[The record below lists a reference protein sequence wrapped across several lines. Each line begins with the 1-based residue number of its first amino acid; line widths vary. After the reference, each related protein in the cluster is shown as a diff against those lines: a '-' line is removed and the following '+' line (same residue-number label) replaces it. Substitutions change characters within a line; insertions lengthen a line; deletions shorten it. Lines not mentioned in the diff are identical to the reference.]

1 MIPWKKF
8 LILLICL
15 VWLSGPRG
23 LSTCFAQNEK
33 KTDPPNKKQ
42 DDKNK
47 TGDSKSEEEDKEPP
61 LPKLEEMQTPSVED
75 LLKKPPVD
83 WVVLE
88 TDQVL
93 IVQPVYPRPDTLGKL
108 EAALKA
114 SYDWPKAKS
123 KEEQEEQREKR
134 ASFNFINLTLVGEKE
149 DPEYRIQRQNVKQI
163 VYYED
168 QILKRIDALL
178 TAGDLKTAFEMLLF
192 LDRRH
197 RDWPGFDQRQQRLL
211 FLEAQDKQKANQY
224 VNALAFVEDL
234 QSRVPDYPGLSK
246 LAGEII
252 DTMISRA
259 VKVED
264 YREAHHYLNRLATI
278 FPRQATVAKWR
289 DTFLKQ
295 SDAILQQANQRA
307 QQNDYQQA
315 FDLVMEAS
323 VVWPVNPRL
332 RDALRR
338 YQARYPVINVGVLET
353 ALDQSPYFL
362 ECNSTRRHEKL
373 TQIPLFE
380 VGKVD
385 QTPLYQSRFFE
396 QWEPTDLGRRADFV
410 LRQSYATW
418 ESHPMLLAADIAQ
431 DVRARITP
439 GNSAYDERF
448 DSYVHS
454 ITTTA
459 PFTFRIHFDRVPL
472 STEWLLSF
480 PITSPP
486 MFSAVVDDPQAA
498 RLSPQKKIG
507 ATSRF
512 VIDQQDSDSSKQV
525 SYIRAVPEP
534 EGLRDYNVAQI
545 NEVRY
550 PTFEKSFQALLRGEV
565 GVLPFLPAGLV
576 SYFKEQDEFNVVQSA
591 IPLTHVLQFNP
602 ESKPLQILELRRA
615 LAYAIDRQKILTE
628 TLLHE
633 SNLLNGRLVT
643 APFYSGLQV
652 YNQQVPQRDY
662 NFPLAVAL
670 AVASQKKLG
679 GQFPTLHLLC
689 DPNPEAQDA
698 AQELI
703 KAWRRIGVIV
713 TLIPNT
719 PEEAKKENLKWD
731 IVYRTTAM
739 TQPTMELWPFLTVGK
754 GAEIKSLE
762 IFPDWMRQKLIEL
775 DESTDWETATT
786 LIKKLQRQL
795 YSMAHIIPLWEI
807 DQFHV
812 FRTNIKGYADRPLN
826 FYDNVEQWITTPVY
840 PRGETLT
847 STQALTK

>member
-1 MIPWKKF
+1 MMKCGKF
-8 LILLICL
+8 LILLMSVIGLTCS
-15 VWLSGPRG
+15 VG
-23 LSTCFAQNEK
+23 LSDSFAQNEN
-33 KTDPPNKKQ
+33 KTDPPKAKQ
-42 DDKNK
+42 DGK
-47 TGDSKSEEEDKEPP
+47 TETEEETAESS
-61 LPKLEEMQTPSVED
+61 LPKIEEMQLPSVED
-75 LLKKPPVD
+75 LLKKRPVD
-83 WVVLE
+83 WIVLE
-88 TDQVL
+88 NDYVL
-93 IVQPVYPRPDTLGKL
+93 IVDPVYPRPDTLGQL
-108 EAALKA
+108 EASMKE
-114 SYDWPKAKS
+114 SFSWPRPKNK
-123 KEEQEEQREKR
+123 KEADEQRQKR
-134 ASFNFINLTLVGEKE
+134 ATFNFINLTLVGEKE
-149 DPEYRIQRQNVKQI
+149 DPEYRVQRQNIKQI
-163 VYYED
+163 VHYED
-168 QILKRIDALL
+168 QILQRIDILL
-178 TAGDLKTAFEMLLF
+178 KDGDLKTAFEMLLF

-211 FLEAQDKQKANQY
+211 FLEALDKQKAEQY

-246 LAGEII
+246 LAGDII
-252 DTMISRA
+252 NSMITRA

-264 YREAHHYLNRLATI
+264 YREAHHYLNRLAAI
-278 FPRQATVAKWR
+278 YPRQETVAKWR
-289 DTFLKQ
+289 ETFLKQ
-295 SDAILQQANQRA
+295 SNEILQKANQSA
-307 QQNDYQQA
+307 KADQYQQA

-323 VVWPVNPRL
+323 TVWPANPRL
-332 RDALRR
+332 RDDLRR
-338 YQARYPVINVGVLET
+338 YQARYPVINVGVLGT

-362 ECNSTRRHEKL
+362 EHNATRRHKKL

-385 QTPLYQSRFFE
+385 QTPQYQSRFFE

-431 DVRARITP
+431 AVRARLTP
-439 GNSAYDERF
+439 GSSTYDERF

-454 ITTTA
+454 VTSTA
-459 PFTFRIHFDRVPL
+459 PFEFRIHFDRVPL

-486 MFSAVVDDPQAA
+486 AFSAVVANPEDV
-498 RLSPQKKIG
+498 RLEAEQKIG

-512 VIDQQDSDSSKQV
+512 VVDEQESKDSDQV
-525 SYIRAVPEP
+525 SYVRAVPEP
-534 EGLRDYNVAQI
+534 KGLRDYNVAQI
-545 NEVRY
+545 NEVHY
-550 PTFEKSFQALLRGEV
+550 SNFEKSFQALLRGEV
-565 GVLPFLPAGLV
+565 AVLPFLPAGLV

-615 LAYAIDRQKILTE
+615 LAYAIDRQKILNE
-628 TLLHE
+628 KLLHE
-633 SNLLNGRLVT
+633 NNLLNGRLVT
-643 APFYSGLQV
+643 APYYTGLQV
-652 YNQQVPQRDY
+652 YNQQVPQREY

-679 GQFPTLHLLC
+679 GQFPPLHMLC

-703 KAWRRIGVIV
+703 RAWQRIGVNV

-719 PEEAKKENLKWD
+719 PEEAKKEKLEWD

-739 TQPTMELWPFLTVGK
+739 TEPIMELWPFLTVGR

-775 DESTDWETATT
+775 DEATDWETATA
-786 LIKKLQRQL
+786 LLKKLQQQL
-795 YSMAHIIPLWEI
+795 YSMAHIVPLWEI

-826 FYDNVEQWITTPVY
+826 FYDNVEQWVTTPVY
-840 PRGETLT
+840 PRVETLT
-847 STQALTK
+847 STQTTSP